1 MPTDT
6 EVRDERVVRTRLR
19 AVTAGAAR
27 LRKAKEAARKV
38 RDEQDAL
45 ILQAREEGAT
55 YREIASAAGVSTAW
69 VQSALERS
77 GYETQPR

>member
-1 MPTDT
+1 MDT
-6 EVRDERVVRTRLR
+6 EIRDERKVKVALR
-19 AVTAGAAR
+19 AVSSGAAR
-27 LRKAKEAARKV
+27 LRKAKEAARAV
-38 RDEQDAL
+38 RDDQDAI
-45 ILQAREEGAT
+45 ILAAREEGAT